1 MLAKWLVFPENKVI
15 PFLSFFMWFNSG
27 APAGAEG
34 ARGRSIHSY
43 RIWWTHRAEKIWLWR
58 HVRTSVRPYAR
69 IRPGDEFA
77 FVLDLESFLRKKWHK
92 NKSVLFGSF
101 RVELPVVKICKNSAL
116 LQRFKMIWTFHF
128 NLNDAIVWKG
138 DKNLWHGWHLVR
150 FLRWMKEANKAAGK
164 HRSSWIFLALFTHL
178 HHGNLCQMI

>member
-1 MLAKWLVFPENKVI
+1 MVNPSSRENLVMTSCP
-15 PFLSFFMWFNSG
+15 S
-27 APAGAEG
+27 
-34 ARGRSIHSY
+34 
-43 RIWWTHRAEKIWLWR
+43 
-58 HVRTSVRPYAR
+58 VRTYVRPYAR

-77 FVLDLESFLRKKWHK
+77 FVLDLESFLRRKWHK
-92 NKSVLFGSF
+92 NISVLFGSF

-138 DKNLWHGWHLVR
+138 GKNLWHGWHLIR